1 MARKAR
7 SRRGRRPARREPA
20 IITQAD
26 PTPEQR
32 KRYAYAAGQTV
43 DPYGETL
50 VQGRVKPHAVCRRQP
65 VYVTLHGRGVICDRT
80 RAVLD
85 WYDQRLGLARKGLM
99 IDSLALA
106 HGRGGGTTRGSGGYT
121 PTDAAAAAR
130 SDVQW
135 ARSFISEGLGVFDAV
150 MDQEMT
156 FAEIAGGSG
165 AKAVRASRAFKAAAA
180 AVLKGVGARVLRP
193 V

>member
-1 MARKAR
+1 MARRPRSRR
-7 SRRGRRPARREPA
+7 SRRGGAKGEPA
-20 IITQAD
+20 VIAQAD

-32 KRYAYAAGQTV
+32 TRYAYAVAQTV
-43 DPYGETL
+43 DPYGETV
-50 VQGRVKPHAVCRRQP
+50 VQGRIQQHPVCRRQP
-65 VYVTLHGRGVICDRT
+65 VYVTLHGRGGICDRT

-85 WYDQRLGLARKGLM
+85 WYDQRLSLARKGLT

-106 HGRGGGTTRGSGGYT
+106 RGRGGATRGGSGYT

-135 ARSFISEGLGVFDAV
+135 ARSFITAGLGVFDAV

-165 AKAVRASRAFKAAAA
+165 ARAARASRAFKAAAA
-180 AVLKGVGARVLRP
+180 EVLKGVGARVLR
-193 V
+193 

>member
-1 MARKAR
+1 MARR
-7 SRRGRRPARREPA
+7 SRARRARRGGGRDPA
-20 IITQAD
+20 IIAQAD

-32 KRYAYAAGQTV
+32 ARYAYAVAETV
-43 DPYGETL
+43 DPYGETI

-65 VYVTLHGRGVICDRT
+65 VYVTLHGRGGICDRT

-85 WYDQRLGLARKGLM
+85 WYDQRLCLARKGLT

-106 HGRGGGTTRGSGGYT
+106 AGRGGTTRGGSGYT
-121 PTDAAAAAR
+121 PTAAAAAAR

-135 ARSFISEGLGVFDAV
+135 ARGFITAGLGVFDAV
-150 MDQEMT
+150 MGQEMT

-165 AKAVRASRAFKAAAA
+165 AKAARASRAFKAAAA
-180 AVLKGVGARVLRP
+180 EVLKGVGGRVLG
-193 V
+193 

>member
-1 MARKAR
+1 MTRKAR
-7 SRRGRRPARREPA
+7 SRRARRATPQREPA
-20 IITQAD
+20 VIAQAD

-32 KRYAYAAGQTV
+32 ARYAYAVAETV

-50 VQGRVKPHAVCRRQP
+50 VQGRIRSHAVCRRQP
-65 VYVTLHGRGVICDRT
+65 VYVTLHGRGGICDRT

-85 WYDQRLGLARKGLM
+85 WYDQRLSLARKGLV

-106 HGRGGGTTRGSGGYT
+106 DGRGGATRGGSGYT

-135 ARSFISEGLGVFDAV
+135 ARSFISQGLGIFDAV

-165 AKAVRASRAFKAAAA
+165 TKAGRASRAFKAAAA
-180 AVLKGVGARVLRP
+180 EVLSGVGARVLR
-193 V
+193 

>member
-1 MARKAR
+1 MARRAR
-7 SRRGRRPARREPA
+7 SRRARRSAEKEPA
-20 IITQAD
+20 IIARAD

-32 KRYAYAAGQTV
+32 ARYAYAVARTV
-43 DPYGETL
+43 DPYGETV

-65 VYVTLHGRGVICDRT
+65 VYVTLHGRGGICDRT

-85 WYDQRLGLARKGLM
+85 WYDQRLSLARKGLT

-106 HGRGGGTTRGSGGYT
+106 RGRGGATRGGSGYT

-135 ARSFISEGLGVFDAV
+135 ARSFITQGLGVFDAV

-165 AKAVRASRAFKAAAA
+165 AKAARASRAFKAAAA
-180 AVLKGVGARVLRP
+180 EVLKGVGGRVLR
-193 V
+193 